1 MNRTFMEQQ
10 QKFGTDLEELK
21 QYWTKEQDKRDLAW
35 KRETELKELE
45 QRKQRLESEQEQSR
59 VQAAR
64 DEDLLR
70 RITAATALATREV
83 VTSMSVTSQ
92 NDDMSRLTI
101 TTLNSQEDDAKSR
114 SDYNNHIISPQKVE
128 QSKTG
133 PPLGGQL

>member
-1 MNRTFMEQQ
+1 MDQQ
-10 QKFGTDLEELK
+10 RKFGTDLEELK
-21 QYWTKEQDKRDLAW
+21 QYWTKEQDKRDLTR

-70 RITAATALATREV
+70 RITAATALATRKV

-101 TTLNSQEDDAKSR
+101 TTLNS
-114 SDYNNHIISPQKVE
+114 
-128 QSKTG
+128 
-133 PPLGGQL
+133 

>member
-1 MNRTFMEQQ
+1 MDQQ
-10 QKFGTDLEELK
+10 RKFGADLEELK

-45 QRKQRLESEQEQSR
+45 QCKQRLESEQEQSR

-83 VTSMSVTSQ
+83 VRSMSVTSQ

-101 TTLNSQEDDAKSR
+101 TTHNSHEDDSKSR
-114 SDYNNHIISPQKVE
+114 SNYNNHIISAQKAE

>member
-1 MNRTFMEQQ
+1 MEQQ

-21 QYWTKEQDKRDLAW
+21 QYWTKEQDKRDLAR
-35 KRETELKELE
+35 KHKTELKELE

-64 DEDLLR
+64 DKDLLR
-70 RITAATALATREV
+70 RITAATALATRKV

-92 NDDMSRLTI
+92 NNNMSRSI

-114 SDYNNHIISPQKVE
+114 NDYNKHIITPQKGE
-128 QSKTG
+128 QPKTG
-133 PPLGGQL
+133 PLSGGQL